1 MNFTA
6 SKDTQW
12 NYIIKTQPDAV
23 TLTSSKNINV
33 ALKFLPYS
41 QNKLSFILC
50 FLQQD
55 NRKSGNKH
63 RLQTEN
69 NSLGEKVLNSKAT
82 MTTFMESHFLMV
94 LNVGHVLFVQLALA
108 RGSLWSLPLPVF
120 YESPYVY

>member
-33 ALKFLPYS
+33 ALKFLSYS

-55 NRKSGNKH
+55 NIKSGNKH
-63 RLQTEN
+63 KLQTEN
-69 NSLGEKVLNSKAT
+69 NFLGEKVLNS
-82 MTTFMESHFLMV
+82 
-94 LNVGHVLFVQLALA
+94 
-108 RGSLWSLPLPVF
+108 
-120 YESPYVY
+120 